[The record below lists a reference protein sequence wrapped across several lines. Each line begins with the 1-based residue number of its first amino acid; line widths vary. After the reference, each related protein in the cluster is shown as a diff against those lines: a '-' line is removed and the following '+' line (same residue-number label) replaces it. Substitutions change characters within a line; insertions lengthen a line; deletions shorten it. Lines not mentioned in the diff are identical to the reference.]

1 MLKVLKTNNIN
12 KTGHLFNMFYNINNK
27 GLFQEYYTRYDMFR
41 FTHRRIQSVKLLE
54 LDRTDLKESTKIRS
68 FAL

>member
-1 MLKVLKTNNIN
+1 
-12 KTGHLFNMFYNINNK
+12 MFYNINNK

>member
-1 MLKVLKTNNIN
+1 
-12 KTGHLFNMFYNINNK
+12 MFYNINNK
-27 GLFQEYYTRYDMFR
+27 GLFQKYYTRYDMFR